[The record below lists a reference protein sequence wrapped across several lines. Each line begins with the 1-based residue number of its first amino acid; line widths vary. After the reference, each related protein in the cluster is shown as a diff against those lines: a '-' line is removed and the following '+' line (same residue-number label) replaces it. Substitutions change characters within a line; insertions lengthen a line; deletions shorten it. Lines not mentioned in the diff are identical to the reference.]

1 MRAVRTLRQ
10 LMTNEFKGY
19 GSFDSRFKLDNKGF
33 VSYEDYLNSLDDDD
47 FLGHYN
53 WMRDIINNLD

>member
-1 MRAVRTLRQ
+1 
-10 LMTNEFKGY
+10 MTNEFKGY